1 MVLDMRGNGSM
12 TSRAVTVWR
21 RGLKAESMKVNMLM
35 HARMAKVS
43 TPGLMDQLIRVS
55 GLTISRVASVSTFG
69 RTVGNTSANGKSAIS
84 KDRVS

>member
-1 MVLDMRGNGSM
+1 MRVNGSM
-12 TSRAVTVWR
+12 TSKVVTVLR
-21 RGLKAESMKVNMLM
+21 HGLKAESMKVNMLM
-35 HARMAKVS
+35 LARMAKVS

-55 GLTISRVASVSTFG
+55 GLTISQAALVSTFG